1 MAAVGASTFA
11 TATVLA
17 RLNDSEFRQ
26 RLQEVA
32 PPAVSSASSDDLLA
46 DLRASLDVAEFV
58 HGFPSSL
65 LEPSAYMPA
74 VAVGVLEYL
83 RYLPSMWELVA
94 GRLSAL
100 ETRAYWSLLM
110 YLGPCAVT
118 EVEGWGL
125 PPFTGDLPVPGPIL
139 GHPSE
144 APWPGDY
151 PANFSEASGRAVY
164 TVMNV
169 HRVDLPAELYG
180 DVSLVLNRSAAINSA
195 AVLSPMDSG
204 DWSLAFDPSNWCDAT
219 SCQFF

>member
-1 MAAVGASTFA
+1 MRTLCTLVLASKFATSLPSPLHSKTHDDCSQPPFTTPAQQHARDAIAMAAVGASTFA

-100 ETRAYWSLLM
+100 ET
-110 YLGPCAVT
+110 
-118 EVEGWGL
+118 
-125 PPFTGDLPVPGPIL
+125 
-139 GHPSE
+139 
-144 APWPGDY
+144 
-151 PANFSEASGRAVY
+151 
-164 TVMNV
+164 
-169 HRVDLPAELYG
+169 
-180 DVSLVLNRSAAINSA
+180 
-195 AVLSPMDSG
+195 
-204 DWSLAFDPSNWCDAT
+204 
-219 SCQFF
+219 